1 MTRVYVWI
9 EQIDGKMLQISREA
23 LGQAAA
29 LGDNV
34 TALVFGQG
42 VDEVVKSAFQYGAN
56 SVIKCDDATLK
67 EYRFEPYVALLTK
80 IVQDDQPDVVLAGHT
95 TRGRELLS
103 GTAADVNGGLITD
116 CLDLSL
122 EGGKLVAKRP
132 AYDGKITSQVT
143 VAAAG
148 TQFATLRES
157 AFKVKEPN
165 AGASGEA
172 KTVAPVLSEDQIA
185 TKIES
190 LEQVVSTVNLTSAS
204 IIISGGRGVGGPD
217 GFKPLQDLADVLGGA
232 VGASR
237 AAVDAG
243 WIPYAHQI
251 GQTGK
256 DVSPE
261 LYFAVG
267 ISGAIQHLSGM
278 RNAKTIIAINKDA
291 EAPIFKLASYGI
303 VGDLFEIVPALTQVF
318 KQKLGK

>member
-9 EQIDGKMLQISREA
+9 EHMDGKMLQIAREA
-23 LGQAAA
+23 LGLGST
-29 LGDNV
+29 LGDV

-42 VDEVVKSAFQYGAN
+42 VDDVAKSAFEYGAKT
-56 SVIKCDDATLK
+56 VIKSDDATLK
-67 EYRFEPYVALLTK
+67 EFRFEPFVALLSK
-80 IVQDDQPDVVLAGHT
+80 IVQDDQPDIVLAGHT

-103 GTAADVNGGLITD
+103 GAAADANAGLITD
-116 CLDLSL
+116 CLELTLDS
-122 EGGKLVAKRP
+122 GRLVAKRP
-132 AYDGKITSQVT
+132 AYDGKITSQVMVCT
-143 VAAAG
+143 DG
-148 TQFATLRES
+148 PQFATLRES
-157 AFKVKEPN
+157 AFKANEAT
-165 AGASGEA
+165 AGASGEI

-190 LEQVVSTVNLTSAS
+190 FEAVVSTVNLTSAS
-204 IIISGGRGVGGPD
+204 IIISGGRGVGGPE
-217 GFKPLQDLADVLGGA
+217 GFKPLHDLADVLGGA

-303 VGDLFEIVPALTQVF
+303 VGDLFEIVPALTQAF
-318 KQKLGK
+318 KQQLGK